1 VPIDRDRERAKRRHV
16 RRQAAL
22 QARAH
27 RARRNQQVVGAALA
41 VILVVGGVF
50 LLSQQLDTSP
60 AGGSAAVGATTAPST
75 APSTPSSASPNS
87 SSGASSP
94 TPTKSAKQYAD
105 APPRTLAQGK
115 TWDATVRTNR
125 GTLSLELYGD
135 KAPQTVSSFIFLSR
149 DKYYDGTAC
158 HRITLSAPLQV
169 LQCGDPTGSGTGG
182 PGYTYGIENAPKDGQ
197 YPAGTL
203 AMARTQDPDSNGS
216 QFFITYAASTLPT
229 QGGGYSVFG
238 KVTKGLDVLTSIA
251 KEGTASGESDGA
263 PKNPVTITSIT
274 VEPR

>member
-22 QARAH
+22 QARAQ
-27 RARRNQQVVGAALA
+27 RSRRNQQVVGAVLA
-41 VILVVGGVF
+41 VLVVVGGVF
-50 LLSQQLDTSP
+50 LLNRQLNESSS
-60 AGGSAAVGATTAPST
+60 GGSAAAGAGSTTSPS
-75 APSTPSSASPNS
+75 PSSTPDTATGS
-87 SSGASSP
+87 SSP
-94 TPTKSAKQYAD
+94 TPTKSAKQYAK
-105 APPRTLAQGK
+105 APARTLAQGR

-149 DKYYDGTAC
+149 DKYYDGTSC
-158 HRITLSAPLQV
+158 HRITLGAPLQV
-169 LQCGDPTGSGTGG
+169 LQCGDPTGSGSGG
-182 PGYTYGIENAPKDGQ
+182 PGYSYGIENAPKNGQ

-203 AMARTQDPDSNGS
+203 AMARTQDPNSNGS
-216 QFFITYAASTLPT
+216 QFFITYADSTLPT
-229 QGGGYSVFG
+229 EGGGYSIFG
-238 KVTKGLDVLTSIA
+238 RVTKGLDVLTSVA